1 MSMKLQSAIIA
12 CFLCASPAAFTR
24 EFVDTQGRK
33 LEGDLVAVSGGLAS
47 IKRSADGRLFQIN
60 SATLS
65 EADQQFIAAFAAQ
78 NVRHDFEVKSTKTK
92 LGKTKSKEGVVT
104 VETEEWAYKLAL
116 TNRSTGDLSGLRV
129 DYWLFR
135 RDDDGK
141 NKLPPR
147 VETSGRHEI
156 AAIRRGAS
164 QEMQTRSF
172 TLTKEQLQAD
182 YFYQDG
188 ARNTRRDSAGGVA
201 LRIYQGDKEV
211 FAWGSDNDLLALAK
225 GTVETSASQQP

>member
-1 MSMKLQSAIIA
+1 VSA
-12 CFLCASPAAFTR
+12 
-24 EFVDTQGRK
+24 
-33 LEGDLVAVSGGLAS
+33 
-47 IKRSADGRLFQIN
+47 
-60 SATLS
+60 
-65 EADQQFIAAFAAQ
+65 
-78 NVRHDFEVKSTKTK
+78 
-92 LGKTKSKEGVVT
+92 
-104 VETEEWAYKLAL
+104 
-116 TNRSTGDLSGLRV
+116 LRV

-147 VETSGRHEI
+147 VQTSGRHEI

-182 YFYQDG
+182 YYYQDG
-188 ARNTRRDSAGGVA
+188 ARNTRRDAAGGVA

-211 FAWGSDNDLLALAK
+211 FAWGSDDDLLTLAK
-225 GTVETSASQQP
+225 GDVETSASQSQ

>member
-1 MSMKLQSAIIA
+1 MCMKFHSAIIA
-12 CFLCASPAAFTR
+12 CLWCVSTSVFAR

-33 LEGDLVAVSGGLAS
+33 LDGELIAVSGGQAT
-47 IKRSADGRLFQIN
+47 IKRTADGRLFQIN
-60 SATLS
+60 PATLS
-65 EADQQFIAAFAAQ
+65 PADQEFIAAFAAQ

-92 LGKTKSKEGVVT
+92 LGKTKSKDGVVT
-104 VETEEWAYKLAL
+104 VETEEWAYKLTL
-116 TNRSTGDLSGLRV
+116 TNRSTGDVNALRV

-147 VETSGRHEI
+147 VQTSGRHEI
-156 AAIRRGAS
+156 ASIRRGAS
-164 QEMQTRSF
+164 QEIQTRSF

-182 YFYQDG
+182 YYYQDC

-211 FAWGSDNDLLALAK
+211 FAWGSDDDLLTLAK
-225 GTVETSASQQP
+225 GDVETSASQSQ

>member
-1 MSMKLQSAIIA
+1 MSMKFHSAIIA
-12 CFLCASPAAFTR
+12 CLAFLSPAAFPR
-24 EFVDTQGRK
+24 EFIDTQGRK
-33 LEGDLVAVSGGLAS
+33 LDGELIAVSGGQAT
-47 IKRSADGRLFQIN
+47 IKRTADGRLFQIN
-60 SATLS
+60 PATLS
-65 EADQQFIAAFAAQ
+65 PADQQFIAAFAAQ

-92 LGKTKSKEGVVT
+92 LGKTKSKDGVVT
-104 VETEEWAYKLAL
+104 VETEEWAYKLTL
-116 TNRSTGDLSGLRV
+116 TNRSTTDVSALRV

-147 VETSGRHEI
+147 VQTSGRHEI

-182 YFYQDG
+182 YYYQDG

-211 FAWGSDNDLLALAK
+211 FAWGSDDDLLALAK
-225 GTVETSASQQP
+225 GDVETSASQSQ